1 MKNIIDIKNR
11 MRSVKEMA
19 QITRAMEMISVS
31 KVKKAERKYNNNI
44 AYFNAVRAAI
54 RDILYHAGEGVEH
67 PYLQKEV
74 GDKTAYIVIAS
85 DKGLAGSY
93 NHDVL
98 KLAYQEISKQE
109 QKNVLIVGQMAR
121 EFFALKGISPD
132 VEYLHAAQ
140 NPTLDDARGITQDLI
155 DLYDLDFI
163 DSIKVVYTEMVSPAE
178 QRPVVLR
185 LLPILKEDFADI
197 EEEEASKVIFDFEPS
212 PKEVL
217 DILAPQYALGIVFS
231 CLIQSVYSENYERM
245 RMMKEA
251 TENAKDLINKLSLE
265 YNRARQEAITKEIAE
280 LSSSSLFQQRE

>member
-1 MKNIIDIKNR
+1 M
-11 MRSVKEMA
+11 
-19 QITRAMEMISVS
+19 
-31 KVKKAERKYNNNI
+31 
-44 AYFNAVRAAI
+44 
-54 RDILYHAGEGVEH
+54 
-67 PYLQKEV
+67 
-74 GDKTAYIVIAS
+74 
-85 DKGLAGSY
+85 
-93 NHDVL
+93 
-98 KLAYQEISKQE
+98 
-109 QKNVLIVGQMAR
+109 
-121 EFFALKGISPD
+121 
-132 VEYLHAAQ
+132 HAAQ